1 MMGKMTAITDFSA
14 PELDVYARLTE
25 NQLLCREAPENG
37 MFIAESLLVIERAL
51 AAGYEPVS
59 FLAETGL
66 AHGAAAELL
75 AGCGDVPVYTAELEV
90 LQQLTGY
97 ALTRGLL
104 CAMRRKPLPTVEAV
118 CRSARQEENRRSRV
132 PSGVE
137 IRKRFIALPLLYR
150 FIMMKSYH
158 SSLYTVKTL
167 FRERSLHIGQPFPL
181 RTPVFE

>member
-1 MMGKMTAITDFSA
+1 MGKMTAITDFSA

-118 CRSARQEENRRSRV
+118 CRSARRI
-132 PSGVE
+132 E
-137 IRKRFIALPLLYR
+137 IGRA
-150 FIMMKSYH
+150 H
-158 SSLYTVKTL
+158 V
-167 FRERSLHIGQPFPL
+167 
-181 RTPVFE
+181 